1 VNIDTEL
8 RDVLRRKDPPAGFAD
23 RVVRRLS
30 VAPAILP
37 ARPFGF
43 AQGRHWKL
51 RALAAAALLAFALGG
66 LGVHAAVRAKNEVLT
81 AMRIASHKV
90 ADAQRAVN
98 RR

>member
-1 VNIDTEL
+1 MNIEREL
-8 RDVLRRKDPPAGFAD
+8 KETLRRTEPPAGFAE
-23 RVVRRLS
+23 RVVRRLGE
-30 VAPAILP
+30 PP
-37 ARPFGF
+37 ARS
-43 AQGRHWKL
+43 WKP

-66 LGVHAAVRAKNEVLT
+66 LGVHAAVRARNEVLT

>member
-1 VNIDTEL
+1 MNIETEL
-8 RDVLRRKDPPAGFAD
+8 KDVLQRKDPPPGFAD
-23 RVVRRLS
+23 RVVRRLETGG
-30 VAPAILP
+30 VPAT
-37 ARPFGF
+37 
-43 AQGRHWKL
+43 HWRF

-66 LGVHAAVRAKNEVLT
+66 LGVHAAVRARKEVLT

>member
-1 VNIDTEL
+1 VNIEKEL
-8 RDVLRRKDPPAGFAD
+8 RDVLRRQDPPRGFAD
-23 RVVRRLS
+23 RVMRRLETGA
-30 VAPAILP
+30 APT
-37 ARPFGF
+37 
-43 AQGRHWKL
+43 HWRF

>member
-1 VNIDTEL
+1 MNIDTEL

-23 RVVRRLS
+23 RVVRRLETG
-30 VAPAILP
+30 APP
-37 ARPFGF
+37 AT
-43 AQGRHWKL
+43 HWRF

>member
-8 RDVLRRKDPPAGFAD
+8 RDVLRRKEPPAGFAD

-30 VAPAILP
+30 GAPAILP
-37 ARPFGF
+37 APRWRF
-43 AQGRHWKL
+43 

>member
-1 VNIDTEL
+1 MNIDTEL
-8 RDVLRRKDPPAGFAD
+8 KDVLRRKDPPAGFAD
-23 RVVRRLS
+23 RVLQRLETGKAQT
-30 VAPAILP
+30 APT
-37 ARPFGF
+37 
-43 AQGRHWKL
+43 HWRF

-66 LGVHAAVRAKNEVLT
+66 LGVHAAVRARNEVLT

>member
-8 RDVLRRKDPPAGFAD
+8 KDVLRRKDPPAGFAD
-23 RVVRRLS
+23 RVVRRLPLTR
-30 VAPAILP
+30 PAATLSP
-37 ARPFGF
+37 LRGARG
-43 AQGRHWKL
+43 L
-51 RALAAAALLAFALGG
+51 IAAAALLAFALGG

>member
-1 VNIDTEL
+1 MNIELEL
-8 RDVLRRKDPPAGFAD
+8 REALRRTDPPAGFAD

-30 VAPAILP
+30 AAPAN
-37 ARPFGF
+37 PFGA
-43 AQGRHWKL
+43 AQGRRRL
-51 RALAAAALLAFALGG
+51 PRALAAAALLAFLLGG
-66 LGVHAAVRAKNEVLT
+66 LGLHAAVRARNEVLT

>member
-23 RVVRRLS
+23 RVVRRLPLTG
-30 VAPAILP
+30 PAATLSP
-37 ARPFGF
+37 LRGARG
-43 AQGRHWKL
+43 L
-51 RALAAAALLAFALGG
+51 IAAAALLAFVLGG